1 MNKIISCAGIIT
13 SILLIEAC
21 LSAQSPPKEASKSE
35 RVNMTEPQRIRD
47 YVRSFLTAW
56 LVDRDI
62 DKAKLSF
69 GGAAFN
75 NEALFQASCA
85 GYIKS
90 EDRKSETARRAGV
103 QKFLQDFLPKSPV
116 VSLDKVLN
124 KETIKSLLDPLGFKP
139 ANNPEMDL
147 FILAKLTK
155 KQLPVNDESW
165 EEDYLQK
172 NLPPSF
178 YASFV
183 PIGQGL
189 IYFLW
194 VPEEGSRWVIYHA
207 SLVCM

>member
-1 MNKIISCAGIIT
+1 MRLLLSCAGIIA
-13 SILLIEAC
+13 SILLLEAC
-21 LSAQSPPKEASKSE
+21 LGAQAPRKAMPKDEKTT
-35 RVNMTEPQRIRD
+35 MTEQQRIRD
-47 YVRSFLTAW
+47 SVQSFLTVW
-56 LVDRDI
+56 LVDRSL

-69 GGAAFN
+69 GDAVFN
-75 NEALFQASCA
+75 NEALLQASCA

-103 QKFLQDFLPKSPV
+103 QKFLQDFLPKEPA

-124 KETIKSLLDPLGFKP
+124 REAIMPLVDQLGFKP
-139 ANNPEMDL
+139 ANSPEADL

-155 KQLPVNDESW
+155 EQLPVNESW
-165 EEDYLQK
+165 ETDYLRK
-172 NLPPSF
+172 NLPASF

-194 VPEEGSRWVIYHA
+194 VPEGNNWVIYHA
-207 SLVCM
+207 SLVCT